1 MKVLIVNAGSSSLK
15 YQLMEVEN
23 HKVLAKGICERIGIA
38 DSRLKHQG
46 RGEAVVIDQDMPT
59 HAEAVALVLEQLIS
73 PQNGVISSMS
83 EISAVGHRVLH
94 GGAKFTQSVL
104 INQEVKDT
112 IVEYYP
118 LGPLHNPANMMGIE
132 ACEKAM
138 PDVPQ
143 VAVFDTAFHQTMPAH
158 SYMYG
163 LPYELYEKY
172 DVRRYGFHGTSHRFV
187 SQRIREILGDKA
199 DKVVICHL
207 GNGSS
212 LSAVKAGKCMDTS
225 MGLTPLSGP
234 LMGTRCGDIDPAI
247 VPFLM
252 ERMQLSAAEMDQL
265 MNKQSGV
272 NGISGVSSDFRDLAA
287 AADAGNERAQLA
299 LTMFTYQVRK
309 YIGAYAAAMGGLDT
323 IVFTA
328 GIGENDD
335 IVREDILKEL
345 AFLGVEFDCELNKT
359 IHGKETRLS
368 TENSKVEVWVVP
380 TNEELAIA
388 LDTAEIARSIHE
400 EK

>member
-1 MKVLIVNAGSSSLK
+1 MKILIVNAGSSSLK
-15 YQLMEVEN
+15 YQLMDMDTRSVM
-23 HKVLAKGICERIGIA
+23 AKGICERIGIN
-38 DSRLKHQG
+38 DSRLKH
-46 RGEAVVIDQDMPT
+46 RGKGEEVVINQDMPT
-59 HAEAVALVLEQLIS
+59 HAEAVALVLEQLVS
-73 PQNGVISSMS
+73 PSSGVISSMD
-83 EISAVGHRVLH
+83 EIAAVGHRVLH

-138 PDVPQ
+138 PGVPQ

-158 SYMYG
+158 SFMYG
-163 LPYELYEKY
+163 LPYEIYEKY

-199 DKVVICHL
+199 GKVVVCHL

-212 LSAVKAGKCMDTS
+212 LSAVQDGKCVDTS

-252 ERMQLSAAEMDQL
+252 ERMQLSGSEIDNL

-272 NGISGVSSDFRDLAA
+272 NGISGVSSDFRDLSAA
-287 AADAGNERAQLA
+287 AEQGNERAKLA
-299 LTMFTYQVRK
+299 LEMFTYQVRK
-309 YIGAYAAAMGGLDT
+309 YIGAYAAAMNGLDV

-335 IVREDILKEL
+335 AVRREILAGL
-345 AFLGVEFDCELNKT
+345 GYLGVEIDAELNAKT
-359 IHGKETRLS
+359 HGQEVCISKAD
-368 TENSKVEVWVVP
+368 SKVQVWVVP

-388 LDTAEIARSIHE
+388 LDTQEIASNL
-400 EK
+400 